1 LERKIK
7 PKTCRNCGEKFSPNK
22 STQVCCSYTCA
33 LNLARKKVIEEGFK
47 ELKEK
52 VKTLSQYEAEA
63 KTVFQRWVRLRDKD
77 KPCISCG
84 VTVSSVWDGG
94 HFKKAEIYS
103 GVIFNELNTNRQCG
117 KCNRYLGGNEL
128 NYRVGLIAKIGL
140 EAVEQLE
147 QLANETRK
155 YKYSKDELIEIKKTY
170 QTKIKQLTK

>member
-1 LERKIK
+1 MERKIK
-7 PKTCRNCGEKFSPNK
+7 PKKCRNCGEKFYPNK
-22 STQVCCSYTCA
+22 STTVACSYTCA
-33 LNLARKKVIEEGFK
+33 LNLARKKVSEDGFK

-63 KTVFQRWVRLRDKD
+63 KQVFQKWVRMRDKNQ
-77 KPCISCG
+77 PCISCG
-84 VTVSSVWDGG
+84 VTASSVWDGG

-103 GVIFNELNTNRQCG
+103 GVIFNELNTNIQCG

-128 NYRVGLIAKIGL
+128 NYRLGLIAKIGL

-155 YKYSKDELIEIKKTY
+155 YKYSKNELIEIKKTY